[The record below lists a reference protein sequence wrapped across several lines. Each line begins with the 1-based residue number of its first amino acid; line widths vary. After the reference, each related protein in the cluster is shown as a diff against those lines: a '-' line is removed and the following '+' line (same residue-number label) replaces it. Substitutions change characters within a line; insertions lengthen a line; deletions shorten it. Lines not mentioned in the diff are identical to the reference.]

1 MPARTSIERRQ
12 GMRAGPWEWVIRWIR
27 GASIDWKLE
36 VGGQLEEFGGGIVGR
51 IEIGWISEHGRE
63 RVFEV
68 VVREEVVRAG
78 WRVVVRIR
86 GWGVVIKGSV
96 QGT

>member
-1 MPARTSIERRQ
+1 
-12 GMRAGPWEWVIRWIR
+12 
-27 GASIDWKLE
+27 
-36 VGGQLEEFGGGIVGR
+36 
-51 IEIGWISEHGRE
+51 
-63 RVFEV
+63 VFEV

-86 GWGVVIKGSV
+86 GWGVVIKVSV

>member
-1 MPARTSIERRQ
+1 MI
-12 GMRAGPWEWVIRWIR
+12 G
-27 GASIDWKLE
+27 GAPINWGIE
-36 VGGQLEEFGGGIVGR
+36 VGGQLKEFASGIIWR
-51 IEIGWISEHGRE
+51 IEIGWISGHGRE
-63 RVFEV
+63 GVFEV

-86 GWGVVIKGSV
+86 GWGVVIKVSV